1 MTGRIYTQGSSGYR
15 VVATSASSRHRGG
28 VALFYQNYPNFAS
41 EAIRQ
46 FGVNVI
52 ACQLAMRERHWYIVG
67 CYLAPGDGVMIQDVD
82 MMMIERPRGE
92 DMVVVGYFKVDLEGT
107 DGLVR
112 DEDIAAAIATSGLE
126 DLAGH
131 FLP

>member
-1 MTGRIYTQGSSGYR
+1 
-15 VVATSASSRHRGG
+15 
-28 VALFYQNYPNFAS
+28 
-41 EAIRQ
+41 
-46 FGVNVI
+46 
-52 ACQLAMRERHWYIVG
+52 
-67 CYLAPGDGVMIQDVD
+67 MIQDVD